1 MGRHGETS
9 NDKQEYGFHQTRVP
23 HFCRRFLV
31 RTSKDSGA
39 TNRAT
44 GTPGVPSLRPER
56 AGDGQCLRR
65 GAHAR
70 VPGAFT
76 GCLSTP
82 VPGISVTAPP
92 PPESPNGA
100 AAAGPLMDGRRR
112 PATA

>member
-76 GCLSTP
+76 
-82 VPGISVTAPP
+82 APP